1 MFQTSAGTQHAKRAG
16 APVWSIVP
24 PIWSSKSRSASP
36 WHDERRSETRLSAA
50 AGGGRLRGADMPMS
64 AEECRAH
71 AETCERMAQSLG
83 PGKCRPPRCHARG
96 RRSVASARGG
106 RRGQGASQFKLTHYP
121 PSAADADFSGA
132 GLRVRIRFPPAES
145 QSLSRIRYRR
155 SRTPAFRAG
164 VRGWLGDPVGRDAQG
179 VSISR
184 QPGAI

>member
-145 QSLSRIRYRR
+145 PLRTCPARQLAKRSPVSRR
-155 SRTPAFRAG
+155 SQKSNSN
-164 VRGWLGDPVGRDAQG
+164 VSRGHCHGNPVGSQG
-179 VSISR
+179 RI
-184 QPGAI
+184 G